1 MISLGSLVT
10 GGIFLSIVN
19 VWEIVSV
26 GLLLR
31 EEPMVEFVSECWIQ
45 LCIEF
50 WLVCYCCIE
59 SYFRFFYI
67 YIYIFKF
74 SFQIIKLLQIELL
87 LFIGRECARCFNLFS
102 RCCMYGFW
110 RLLFFF
116 FLVMLLLLLISFLF
130 SFSIK
135 KYYYFLFFQCIH
147 SHVVCFNL
155 LLVLLFLV
163 YCYCLSQDLFFLNW
177 FIVWATIT
185 YVL

>member
-1 MISLGSLVT
+1 MISLGSLVM

-31 EEPMVEFVSECWIQ
+31 EELMVDWVSECWIH
-45 LCIEF
+45 LRIEF
-50 WLVCYCCIE
+50 WLICYCCIE
-59 SYFRFFYI
+59 SNFRI
-67 YIYIFKF
+67 YIYFFLFFKF

-110 RLLFFF
+110 RLIFFF

-135 KYYYFLFFQCIH
+135 KYYYFLFFQCIR
-147 SHVVCFNL
+147 SNVVCFNL

-163 YCYCLSQDLFFLNW
+163 YCYRLSQDLLFLNW
-177 FIVWATIT
+177 FIVWATIA